1 MMPMMDSGNDR
12 LQTVLRA
19 GEQERARLQREEAIA
34 AQRLKA
40 QGWKDKA
47 VEAINGATQAWVSA
61 QRPFAYPKWRRMRY
75 QYLDAES
82 AAEVIYNL
90 VLNRREPEAEA
101 YLKEFLDA
109 ARSGPQDKLRQ
120 EQEATERAQEQE
132 RIAHKELH
140 EKIFGS
146 DDESDE
152 PDEPDESD
160 EEVIEV
166 IDAVAVAMDTDAPD
180 DPDAPD
186 DSDDSDDPD
195 KVYTVERILKDKTV
209 RGKKRYLVKWEGY
222 DASHNSWEPPESFY
236 DKIPIAIYENKKL
249 KVKQEKNEVVVTQPS
264 HQEQAD
270 AALAR
275 ALQQEDRRTRTKPAR
290 IDPQFGRS
298 NVVVKYR
305 E

>member
-12 LQTVLRA
+12 LQAVLRA

-40 QGWKDKA
+40 QVWKDEA
-47 VEAINGATQAWVSA
+47 IEAINEATQAWVSA
-61 QRPFAYPKWRRMRY
+61 HRPFAYPKWRRMRY

-101 YLKEFLDA
+101 YLDEFLDT
-109 ARSGPQDKLRQ
+109 ARRGPQDKLRQ
-120 EQEATERAQEQE
+120 EQEAAERAQEQE

-146 DDESDE
+146 DDEQDE
-152 PDEPDESD
+152 ED

-166 IDAVAVAMDTDAPD
+166 IEAVAVAMDTDS
-180 DPDAPD
+180 PDAPD

-209 RGKKRYLVKWEGY
+209 KGKKRYLVKWEGY

-236 DKIPIAIYENKKL
+236 DKSPIAIYENKKL
-249 KVKQEKNEVVVTQPS
+249 KVKQEKNEVAVTQPDP
-264 HQEQAD
+264 QEQAD

-275 ALQQEDRRTRTKPAR
+275 ALQQEDRRTRTKPVR

-298 NVVVKYR
+298 NVAVKYR

>member
-1 MMPMMDSGNDR
+1 MMPMMNSSNDR
-12 LQTVLRA
+12 LQAVLRA

-40 QGWKDKA
+40 QVWKDEA
-47 VEAINGATQAWVSA
+47 IEAINAATQAWVSA

-101 YLKEFLDA
+101 YLDEFLDT
-109 ARSGPQDKLRQ
+109 ARRGPQDKLRQ
-120 EQEATERAQEQE
+120 EQEAAERAQEQE
-132 RIAHKELH
+132 RIAHEELH

-146 DDESDE
+146 DDEE
-152 PDEPDESD
+152 D

-166 IDAVAVAMDTDAPD
+166 IEAVAVAMDTDAPD
-180 DPDAPD
+180 APD
-186 DSDDSDDPD
+186 DSEDSEDSDDPD
-195 KVYTVERILKDKTV
+195 KIYTVERILKDKTV
-209 RGKKRYLVKWEGY
+209 KGKKRYLVKWEGY
-222 DASHNSWEPPESFY
+222 DSSHNSWEPPESFY
-236 DKIPIAIYENKKL
+236 DKSPIAIYENNKL
-249 KVKQEKNEVVVTQPS
+249 RVKQEKNAAAAAVAQPNP
-264 HQEQAD
+264 QEEAD

-275 ALQQEDRRTRTKPAR
+275 ALQQEDRRIRTKPVR

-298 NVVVKYR
+298 NVAVKYR